1 MEHIV
6 EQVEEKALN
15 GTDGFE
21 GSHISSWPFQA

>member
-15 GTDGFE
+15 GTDAVE
-21 GSHISSWPFQA
+21 GDREVSYPS